1 MSQQINLFNPR
12 FQRQKNYFSTEVL
25 ASALGGLLLVVVV
38 SGLVVSRQTAALNA
52 EAAQVKA
59 DLSARE
65 ARKTSIVAAFVPRR
79 KSDTLQQDVD
89 LAGVQLRNLRQV
101 AGLLEQGKPSEK
113 PGYSAYF
120 QALARKHVD
129 GLWLTGV
136 TIHGDGDAIGLQ
148 GRALKAG
155 LLPGYL
161 DGLAGEAVLRG
172 KSFGRLEMIEPK
184 PEQTDV
190 AAPVQTAQAV
200 PARPAAPR
208 YVEFSLQSAPLDATA
223 AVRP

>member
-12 FQRQKNYFSTEVL
+12 FQRQKNYFSTAML
-25 ASALGGLLLVVVV
+25 ASALGGVLAVVVLT
-38 SGLVVSRQTAALNA
+38 SLVVSQQTAALSA

-59 DLSARE
+59 DLTLRE
-65 ARKTSIVAAFVPRR
+65 TRKTTVVAAFVPRR
-79 KSDTLQQDVD
+79 KSETLQQEVD
-89 LAGVQLRNLRQV
+89 QAGLQLRNLQQV
-101 AGLLEQGKPSEK
+101 AGLLEQGKPADT

-120 QALARKHVD
+120 QALARKRVD

-136 TIHGDGDAIGLQ
+136 TIHGSGDSIGLQ

-172 KSFGRLEMIEPK
+172 KSFGRLEMSEPK
-184 PEQTDV
+184 PEALV
-190 AAPVQTAQAV
+190 TAQAAQTTAV
-200 PARPAAPR
+200 PTPAPTPR
-208 YVEFSLQSAPLDATA
+208 YVEFSLQSAPVEHA
-223 AVRP
+223 AGGRP